1 MNEQNEP
8 DIILRWQRAA
18 ERARDEQVRVIEVG
32 GRYRATSSSHALRSY
47 RLRRGAE
54 GWSCECIANSEY
66 GMPCKH
72 PWALAEAIDL
82 DVLRD
87 ISILW
92 NASGEKLVA
101 A

>member
-1 MNEQNEP
+1 MNERNEP
-8 DIILRWQRAA
+8 DIIERWQRAA
-18 ERARDEQVRVIEVG
+18 ERARDERVRVIAVG
-32 GRYRATSSSHALRSY
+32 GEYRATSSSQALGSY
-47 RLRRGAE
+47 RLTQGPE
-54 GWSCECIANSEY
+54 GWACECVANKEY

-72 PWALAEAIDL
+72 LWALAEAIDL

-92 NASGEKLVA
+92 SAAGEKQVA